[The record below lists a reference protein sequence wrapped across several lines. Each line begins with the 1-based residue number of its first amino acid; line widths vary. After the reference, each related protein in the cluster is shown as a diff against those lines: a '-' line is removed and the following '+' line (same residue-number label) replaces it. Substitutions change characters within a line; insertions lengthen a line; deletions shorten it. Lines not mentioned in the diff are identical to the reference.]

1 MVALL
6 FLHLRRTATVCERSS
21 QDLLLSIYEFSY
33 LVISQER
40 GIMNSTIGSRIRD
53 RRKELGMSQEE
64 LAEKLY
70 TSKQMISS
78 YENDKTE
85 IKVSVLRE
93 LVETLNTSTSYL
105 VDGIVEVRHTPQVE
119 QLLGIFSRLD
129 NDKIREI
136 AIQQM
141 KLLLNIG

>member
-1 MVALL
+1 
-6 FLHLRRTATVCERSS
+6 
-21 QDLLLSIYEFSY
+21 
-33 LVISQER
+33 
-40 GIMNSTIGSRIRD
+40 MNNTIGSRIRD

-70 TSKQMISS
+70 TSKQMISA

-85 IKVSVLRE
+85 IKVSVLKE
-93 LVETLNTSTSYL
+93 LVEALNTTTSFL
-105 VDGIVEVRHTPQVE
+105 VDGVKEVKCTPQAE
-119 QLLGIFSRLD
+119 ELLEIFSRLD

-136 AIQQM
+136 ALQQM

>member
-1 MVALL
+1 
-6 FLHLRRTATVCERSS
+6 
-21 QDLLLSIYEFSY
+21 
-33 LVISQER
+33 
-40 GIMNSTIGSRIRD
+40 MNNTIGSRIRD

-70 TSKQMISS
+70 TSKQMISA

-93 LVETLNTSTSYL
+93 LVVALNTSTSYL
-105 VDGIVEVRHTPQVE
+105 VDGIIEVRHTLQVE
-119 QLLGIFSRLD
+119 ELLDIFSRLD
-129 NDKIREI
+129 NDKIRGI

-141 KLLLNIG
+141 KLLIDIRY

>member
-1 MVALL
+1 
-6 FLHLRRTATVCERSS
+6 
-21 QDLLLSIYEFSY
+21 
-33 LVISQER
+33 
-40 GIMNSTIGSRIRD
+40 MNNTIGSRIRD
-53 RRKELGMSQEE
+53 RRKELRMSQEE

-85 IKVSVLRE
+85 IKVSVLKE
-93 LVETLNTSTSYL
+93 LVVALDTTTVYL
-105 VDGIVEVRHTPQVE
+105 VDGVKEVKYSSQVKG
-119 QLLGIFSRLD
+119 LLDVFSRLD

-141 KLLLNIG
+141 KLLLQINRNDTKNI

>member
-70 TSKQMISS
+70 TSKQMISA

-85 IKVSVLRE
+85 IRVSVLRE

>member
-1 MVALL
+1 MK
-6 FLHLRRTATVCERSS
+6 
-21 QDLLLSIYEFSY
+21 
-33 LVISQER
+33 
-40 GIMNSTIGSRIRD
+40 NTIGSRIRD

-85 IKVSVLRE
+85 IKVSVLKE
-93 LVETLNTSTSYL
+93 LVVALDTTTAFL
-105 VDGIVEVRHTPQVE
+105 VDGVNEIKHSPQVE
-119 QLLGIFSRLD
+119 ELLDIFSRLD
-129 NDKIREI
+129 NDKIRDI

>member
-1 MVALL
+1 MREKDNQLRLILSCVSL
-6 FLHLRRTATVCERSS
+6 FAFRYISK
-21 QDLLLSIYEFSY
+21 ISY
-33 LVISQER
+33 LAISQER
-40 GIMNSTIGSRIRD
+40 GIMNSTIVSRIRD

-70 TSKQMISS
+70 TSKQMISA

-93 LVETLNTSTSYL
+93 LVAALDTSTSYL
-105 VDGIVEVRHTPQVE
+105 VDGIIEVSHTPQVGE
-119 QLLGIFSRLD
+119 LIEAFSRLD
-129 NDKIREI
+129 NDKIRDI

-141 KLLLNIG
+141 KILLTIV

>member
-1 MVALL
+1 
-6 FLHLRRTATVCERSS
+6 
-21 QDLLLSIYEFSY
+21 
-33 LVISQER
+33 
-40 GIMNSTIGSRIRD
+40 MNNTIGSRIRD
-53 RRKELGMSQEE
+53 RRKELRMSQEE

-85 IKVSVLRE
+85 IKVSVLKE
-93 LVETLNTSTSYL
+93 LVVALDTTTVYL
-105 VDGIVEVRHTPQVE
+105 VDGVKEVKYSSQVKG
-119 QLLGIFSRLD
+119 LLDVFSRLD

-141 KLLLNIG
+141 KLLLQINRNDTKNIWLTKAYHIL

>member
-64 LAEKLY
+64 LAEKFY
-70 TSKQMISS
+70 TSKQMISA

-93 LVETLNTSTSYL
+93 LVSALDTSTSYL
-105 VDGIVEVRHTPQVE
+105 VDGISEVRYTPQVE
-119 QLLGIFSRLD
+119 EMIENFSRLD

-136 AIQQM
+136 AIQQIRI
-141 KLLLNIG
+141 LLNIG

>member
-1 MVALL
+1 
-6 FLHLRRTATVCERSS
+6 
-21 QDLLLSIYEFSY
+21 
-33 LVISQER
+33 
-40 GIMNSTIGSRIRD
+40 MNSTIGSRIRD

-70 TSKQMISS
+70 TSKQMISA

-105 VDGIVEVRHTPQVE
+105 VDGIVEVRHTPLVE

-141 KLLLNIG
+141 MVLLRIG

>member
-1 MVALL
+1 
-6 FLHLRRTATVCERSS
+6 
-21 QDLLLSIYEFSY
+21 
-33 LVISQER
+33 
-40 GIMNSTIGSRIRD
+40 MNSTIGSRIRD

-70 TSKQMISS
+70 TSKQMISA

-105 VDGIVEVRHTPQVE
+105 VDGIVEVRHTPLVE
-119 QLLGIFSRLD
+119 QAPRNDPHLASASGGSRC
-129 NDKIREI
+129 RY
-136 AIQQM
+136 
-141 KLLLNIG
+141 